1 MVIRRKIALGLR
13 DMWTSVVDEDMVE
26 DGCEQLSR
34 EFAELGSAIY
44 VLLDHSEQVVRF
56 VQHGGDLVTNGGGF
70 GQHSK

>member
-1 MVIRRKIALGLR
+1 MVIRRNIALGLR

-26 DGCEQLSR
+26 DGCEQFSR

-56 VQHGGDLVTNGGGF
+56 V
-70 GQHSK
+70 